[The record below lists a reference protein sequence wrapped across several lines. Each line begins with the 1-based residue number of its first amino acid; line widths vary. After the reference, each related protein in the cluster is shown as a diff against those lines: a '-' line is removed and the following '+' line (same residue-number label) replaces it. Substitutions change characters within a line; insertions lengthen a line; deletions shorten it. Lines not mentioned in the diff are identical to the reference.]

1 MRLYGS
7 CTPGAI
13 AWSVLG
19 GVMGL
24 GRFATIFTIMLAVQP
39 PAVARAFLGP
49 GLLIHTTFAVLS
61 GLVSSPLMRAIA
73 TAPKEAA
80 ATADVT
86 PRCDEHPGSGH
97 DKRGV

>member
-7 CTPGAI
+7 C

-24 GRFATIFTIMLAVQP
+24 GRFATIFTITLAVQP
-39 PAVARAFLGP
+39 PAVAWAFLGP

-86 PRCDEHPGSGH
+86 PVVMSIPEAGMTKEEYEASW
-97 DKRGV
+97 